1 MKAGIQPYKRPSS
14 TLIKVETLTMS
25 ATVKHQVGLIAQN
38 FENDVTEKCG
48 YTIYFLGHKRR
59 ERERETREIIR
70 ERRTVKQLAIVL
82 PKYFTKVAKR

>member
-1 MKAGIQPYKRPSS
+1 MKAGTQPYKRPSS

-59 ERERETREIIR
+59 EREREIIR
-70 ERRTVKQLAIVL
+70 ERRTVKQLAIEL

>member
-1 MKAGIQPYKRPSS
+1 MSLKNGSRWKIPKCTVLKAGIQPYKRPSS
-14 TLIKVETLTMS
+14 TLIKAATITMS

-59 ERERETREIIR
+59 ERERERDN
-70 ERRTVKQLAIVL
+70 
-82 PKYFTKVAKR
+82 

>member
-59 ERERETREIIR
+59 EREREREIIR
-70 ERRTVKQLAIVL
+70 EREGQ
-82 PKYFTKVAKR
+82 

>member
-1 MKAGIQPYKRPSS
+1 MNAGIQPYKRPSS
-14 TLIKVETLTMS
+14 TLIKAATITMS

-59 ERERETREIIR
+59 EREREIIR

>member
-1 MKAGIQPYKRPSS
+1 
-14 TLIKVETLTMS
+14 MS

-59 ERERETREIIR
+59 EREREREIIR
-70 ERRTVKQLAIVL
+70 EREGQ
-82 PKYFTKVAKR
+82 

>member
-1 MKAGIQPYKRPSS
+1 
-14 TLIKVETLTMS
+14 MS

-59 ERERETREIIR
+59 ERERERDNQREKDSETTRN
-70 ERRTVKQLAIVL
+70 
-82 PKYFTKVAKR
+82 

>member
-59 ERERETREIIR
+59 KREREREREREIIR
-70 ERRTVKQLAIVL
+70 EREGQ
-82 PKYFTKVAKR
+82 

>member
-59 ERERETREIIR
+59 EREREIIR
-70 ERRTVKQLAIVL
+70 ERRTVKQLAIDL

>member
-59 ERERETREIIR
+59 EREREIIR

>member
-1 MKAGIQPYKRPSS
+1 M
-14 TLIKVETLTMS
+14 
-25 ATVKHQVGLIAQN
+25 
-38 FENDVTEKCG
+38 TEKCG

-59 ERERETREIIR
+59 EREREREREIIR